1 MTCRIR
7 LYNVPEMT
15 EENNNVIENIT
26 TFLNG
31 FDPVI
36 DLEDFQ
42 FQRLESSKVIK
53 INKPQS
59 ITYPKANEFNYCR
72 IDVTSEGSGV
82 VHGFPAFYYVQ
93 EVSQIDQNTVRLSL
107 KLDVLNTF
115 FTEWQNKFAEG
126 TFIARAHE
134 KRFALH
140 ASGSSSV
147 TLANLFDRR
156 PEGDNPPL
164 ITRPG
169 SIETIYDERIEDEND
184 KDLKFYLIYRTAND
198 GRPCVDLAAS
208 KQLKIGEGSTG
219 LAYYLSTTQMV
230 AGRYYYLIGDIT
242 FYINGS
248 ERFYTTAEGG
258 IWSGWSNS
266 TRSYSGE
273 GFLVFWKQS
282 INGSDYVCFKFISSS
297 DDINAESGSF
307 YELQNMPNLTEGDKE
322 FRCTRTDGYSVI
334 TIAKG
339 LRLYYSTILTYEQAE
354 ILNFQYTQINAG
366 TYAPEYLGSISQLDK
381 TDSRL
386 VKVVECPY
394 CPVEFT
400 FDHQTEV
407 YDFDHN
413 EFPTVSENE
422 NPRFLR
428 SYDIGSEFVA
438 PYIKEFDFSD
448 LAFQTATKTQLST
461 PSQHFLKD
469 PKSLTSPYF
478 ALTFFYDNFS
488 KQLKLEDYEY
498 RRISVG
504 LISFRVNL
512 RYKQSNSVSSALC
525 FSFENVSSLL
535 SAYSLGLSE
544 ENFPNYLIAN
554 RNNEVTLFS
563 SEYLNYM
570 RNGYNYDKKK
580 IEEQLTQ
587 QGISAGIQAIS
598 SIISFLLSPATG
610 GLSAAAGVGLAAGA
624 VSSASNLAY
633 SSTKSGEELAQKVNL
648 LKSQGYSVSSVDDLS
663 LFNYYQGNKIK
674 KAIYEVSEKERA
686 RIDSRFRYFG
696 YAIDTYGDPYSEGYM
711 NNRHAFNY
719 LKADPVWRQGT
730 IYAIPPEYL
739 DEISEKI
746 RGGVTIWHYPFLS
759 ANSRKMDRDVEN
771 IEEEIFQAI
780 Q

>member
-1 MTCRIR
+1 MTSRIR

-31 FDPVI
+31 FEPVF
-36 DLEDFQ
+36 DLQDFQ

-72 IDVTSEGSGV
+72 IETTFEGSKITSG
-82 VHGFPAFYYVQ
+82 HPAFYYVQ
-93 EVSQIDQNTVRLSL
+93 EVSQVDQNTVRLAM

-115 FTEWQNKFAEG
+115 FTEWKNKFAEG

-140 ASGSSSV
+140 SSDSSSV

-169 SIETIYDERIEDEND
+169 SVETIYDEKIEDEND

-219 LAYYLSTTQMV
+219 QAYVLNTSQMV
-230 AGRYYYLIGDIT
+230 AGRYYYLIGEIDFSIA
-242 FYINGS
+242 GS
-248 ERFYTTAEGG
+248 ESTYTTTGTTG
-258 IWSGWSNS
+258 IWSGFSNA
-266 TRSYSGE
+266 TRTYSGE
-273 GFLVFWKQS
+273 GFLVFWKES
-282 INGSDYVCFKFISSS
+282 IGVSDYVCFKFISSS
-297 DDINAESGSF
+297 DDVNAESGSF
-307 YELQNMPNLTEGDKE
+307 YELQNMPNLTDGDKR
-322 FRCTRTDGYSVI
+322 FRCTKTDGTAVI
-334 TIAKG
+334 TISKG
-339 LRLYYSTILTYEQAE
+339 LRLYYSTTITYDQAE
-354 ILNFQYTQINAG
+354 ILNFQYTQIDAG
-366 TYAPEYLGSISQLDK
+366 TYAPEYLGAISQLDK

-400 FDHQTEV
+400 FDHETDV
-407 YDFDHN
+407 YDFEHN

-428 SYDIGSEFVA
+428 SYDVGSEFVA
-438 PYIKEFDFSD
+438 PYIKGFDLSD
-448 LAFQTATKTQLST
+448 LAFQTATKTQLAN
-461 PSQHFLKD
+461 PSQHFLTD

-478 ALTFFYDNFS
+478 ALTFYYDNFA

-498 RRISVG
+498 KKLLGRD
-504 LISFRVNL
+504 SFRINL

-525 FSFENVSSLL
+525 FSFSDVPLF
-535 SAYSLGLSE
+535 SAYSLGITE

-580 IEEQLTQ
+580 MEEQLAQ
-587 QGISAGIQAIS
+587 QGMTAAIQAIS
-598 SIISFLLSPATG
+598 SIISFFLSPTTG
-610 GLSAAAGVGLAAGA
+610 GLSAATGVGLAAAA

-633 SSTKSGEELAQKVNL
+633 SSSKSGEELAQKVNL

-674 KAIYEVSEKERA
+674 KAVYEVSEKESA

-696 YAIDTYGDPYSEGYM
+696 YAIDTYGDPYAEGYM

-719 LKADPVWRQGT
+719 LKVDAVWRQGT

-739 DEISEKI
+739 DEISEKL

-759 ANSRKMDRDVEN
+759 ANSLKMDRDVEN

>member
-1 MTCRIR
+1 MTSRIR
-7 LYNVPEMT
+7 LYNIPEMT
-15 EENNNVIENIT
+15 EENNNVIDDIIT
-26 TFLNG
+26 FISGTSPV
-31 FDPVI
+31 FD
-36 DLEDFQ
+36 LQDFQ

-59 ITYPKANEFNYCR
+59 ITFPKVNEFNYCR
-72 IDVTSEGSGV
+72 IDMTLEGSQIT
-82 VHGFPAFYYVQ
+82 HGFPAFYYVQ
-93 EVSQIDQNTVRLSL
+93 EVSQVDQNTVRLAM

-134 KRFALH
+134 KRFRLH
-140 ASGSSSV
+140 SSDSSSV
-147 TLANLFDRR
+147 TLANIFDKR

-164 ITRPG
+164 FMRPG
-169 SIETIYDERIEDEND
+169 SVETIYDDGITKQSDR
-184 KDLKFYLIYRTAND
+184 DLKFYLIYRTAND

-219 LAYYLSTTQMV
+219 QPYVLNTSQMI
-230 AGRYYYLIGDIT
+230 AGRYYYLIGEIE
-242 FYINGS
+242 FAISGS
-248 ERFYTTAEGG
+248 YRFYSTNAQG
-258 IWSGWSNS
+258 WSGWGNK
-266 TRSYSGE
+266 TRSYSGD
-273 GFLVFWKQS
+273 GFLVFWKQN

-297 DDINAESGSF
+297 DDVNAESGSF
-307 YELQNMPNLTEGDKE
+307 YILQNMPNLTDDDEE
-322 FRCTRTDGYSVI
+322 FRCTQMDGTAVI
-334 TIAKG
+334 TISKG
-339 LRLYYSTILTYEQAE
+339 LRLYYSTILTYDQEE

-366 TYAPEYLGSISQLDK
+366 TYAPKYLGDVSLLDK

-386 VKVVECPY
+386 VKVIECPY
-394 CPVEFT
+394 CPVSLDYDDAT
-400 FDHQTEV
+400 DV

-413 EFPTVSENE
+413 EFPAESENE

-428 SYDIGSEFVA
+428 SYDVGSEFVA
-438 PYIKEFDFSD
+438 PYIKGFDFSA
-448 LAFQTATKTQLST
+448 LVFQTATKSQLAT
-461 PSQHFLKD
+461 PSRHFLTD

-478 ALTFFYDNFS
+478 ALTFYYDNFS

-498 RRISVG
+498 KKTFLG
-504 LISFRVNL
+504 PALFRVNL

-525 FSFENVSSLL
+525 FSFSDVYL
-535 SAYSLGLSE
+535 SAYSLGITE
-544 ENFPNYLIAN
+544 ENFPNYLVAN

-580 IEEQLTQ
+580 MEEQLTQ

-598 SIISFLLSPATG
+598 SIISFLLTPATG
-610 GLSAAAGVGLAAGA
+610 GISAAAGIGLAAGA
-624 VSSASNLAY
+624 VSSASNIAY

-663 LFNYYQGNKIK
+663 LFNYYQGNKLK
-674 KAIYEVSEKERA
+674 KAVYEVSAKEKER
-686 RIDSRFRYFG
+686 IDARFRYFG
-696 YAIDTYGDPYSEGYM
+696 YAIDTYGDPYEEGYM
-711 NNRHAFNY
+711 SNRHAFNY
-719 LKADPVWRQGT
+719 LKVDPVWRQGT

-739 DEISEKI
+739 DEISEKL

-759 ANSRKMDRDVEN
+759 LNSDKMDKDVEN